1 MAEQTKFTPGPWE
14 WEYPLVSDRENP
26 QSLTIGIFGGG
37 AQTYLADCYM
47 EHVGTENTT
56 REEMEANAR
65 LIAAAPEMYEAL
77 EAMRGEI
84 AALVED
90 GTLECGAVVV
100 NDGWLKLC
108 AALAKARGEVS

>member
-1 MAEQTKFTPGPWE
+1 MEAKFTPGPWKQE
-14 WEYPLVSDRENP
+14 DCG
-26 QSLTIGIFGGG
+26 SLTIVDPTGEYWI
-37 AQTYLADCYM
+37 AQVKCSRPGD
-47 EHVGTENTT
+47 GSGPDW
-56 REEMEANAR
+56 EEALANAA
-65 LIAAAPEMYEAL
+65 LIAAASEMYEAL